1 MDIVLISHTMDYI
14 CRSYYTDMEKLS
26 QYIESLIF
34 VSDQPIGFKLIKE
47 SLENHFETKMD
58 TESIEAAI
66 DDLIEKYQ
74 DERFAIEIVEINNG
88 FKFMT
93 KGAYHGVVG
102 AYIKIQSSKRLSTA
116 ALETLAI
123 IAYKQPVIKSEME
136 KIRGV
141 SCDYSVQKLLEKEL
155 IAISGRSDGPGR
167 PLLYSTSEKFMEYF
181 GLKDMTDMP
190 KIKDFKLPE
199 SQVGEPA
206 PLEEEVNTSAPSEE
220 IAEVEAQLGE
230 QEAPILGPPSE
241 EE

>member
-1 MDIVLISHTMDYI
+1 
-14 CRSYYTDMEKLS
+14 MEKLS

-34 VSDQPIGFKLIKE
+34 VSDQPIGFGIIKE

-58 TESIEAAI
+58 TDSIESAI
-66 DDLIEKYQ
+66 DELSEKYQ
-74 DERFAIEIVEINNG
+74 NENFAIEIVEINNG

-102 AYIKIQSSKRLSTA
+102 AYIKIQSSRRLSTA

-123 IAYKQPVIKSEME
+123 IAYKQPVVKSEME

-155 IAISGRSDGPGR
+155 IAISGRSEGPGR
-167 PLLYSTSEKFMEYF
+167 PLEYSTSEKFMEYF
-181 GLKDMTDMP
+181 GLKNMADMP

-206 PLEEEVNTSAPSEE
+206 PIEETTSVPAEELKEVQELLSEEV
-220 IAEVEAQLGE
+220 
-230 QEAPILGPPSE
+230 APILGPPLE

>member
-1 MDIVLISHTMDYI
+1 
-14 CRSYYTDMEKLS
+14 MEKLS

-47 SLENHFETKMD
+47 SLQNHFETQMD
-58 TESIEAAI
+58 TDSIESAI
-66 DDLIEKYQ
+66 DELIEKYQ
-74 DERFAIEIVEINNG
+74 DEKFAIEIVEINNG

-181 GLKDMTDMP
+181 GLKDISDMP
-190 KIKDFKLPE
+190 KIKDFKLPD

-206 PLEEEVNTSAPSEE
+206 PIEVLDAPTEEQAEVN
-220 IAEVEAQLGE
+220 AQLGE
-230 QEAPILGPPSE
+230 EEAPILGPPSE

>member
-1 MDIVLISHTMDYI
+1 
-14 CRSYYTDMEKLS
+14 MEKLS
-26 QYIESLIF
+26 QYVESLIF
-34 VSDQPIGFKLIKE
+34 VSDQPIGFDLIKE
-47 SLENHFETKMD
+47 SLQNHFETKMD
-58 TESIEAAI
+58 TDSIESSI
-66 DDLIEKYQ
+66 DELIEKYQ

-155 IAISGRSDGPGR
+155 IAISGRSEGPGR

-181 GLKDMTDMP
+181 GLKDMADMP
-190 KIKDFKLPE
+190 KIKDFKLPD
-199 SQVGEPA
+199 SVVGEPA
-206 PLEEEVNTSAPSEE
+206 PIEEELENTPTEE
-220 IAEVEAQLGE
+220 LAEVKAQLGE
-230 QEAPILGPPSE
+230 EELPPVLGPPSE

>member
-1 MDIVLISHTMDYI
+1 
-14 CRSYYTDMEKLS
+14 MEKLS

-34 VSDQPIGFKLIKE
+34 VSDQPIGFDLLKE

-58 TESIEAAI
+58 TDSIESAI
-66 DDLIEKYQ
+66 DELIEKYQ
-74 DERFAIEIVEINNG
+74 EDRFAIEIVEINNG

-102 AYIKIQSSKRLSTA
+102 AYIKIQSSRRLSTA

-123 IAYKQPVIKSEME
+123 IAYKQPVVKSEME

-155 IAISGRSDGPGR
+155 IAISGRSEGPGR
-167 PLLYSTSEKFMEYF
+167 PLEYSTSEKFMEYF
-181 GLKDMTDMP
+181 GLKDMSDMP

-206 PLEEEVNTSAPSEE
+206 PVEEEVEAPSEE
-220 IAEVEAQLGE
+220 LAEVREQLGE
-230 QEAPILGPPSE
+230 EVAPVLGPPSE

>member
-1 MDIVLISHTMDYI
+1 
-14 CRSYYTDMEKLS
+14 MEKLS
-26 QYIESLIF
+26 QYIESLVF
-34 VSDQPIGFKLIKE
+34 VSDQPIGFALIKE

-58 TESIEAAI
+58 TDSIETAL
-66 DDLIEKYQ
+66 DELIEKYQ
-74 DERFAIEIVEINNG
+74 EDKFAIEIVEINNG

-93 KGAYHGVVG
+93 KGAYHGIVG
-102 AYIKIQSSKRLSTA
+102 AYIKIQSSRRLSTA

-123 IAYKQPVIKSEME
+123 IAYKQPVVKSEME

-167 PLLYSTSEKFMEYF
+167 PLEYSTSEKFMEYF
-181 GLKDMTDMP
+181 GLKDMSDMP
-190 KIKDFKLPE
+190 KIKDFKLPD

-206 PLEEEVNTSAPSEE
+206 PLEEIKEAPSEE
-220 IAEVEAQLGE
+220 LAAVKVQLGE
-230 QEAPILGPPSE
+230 DLPPVLGPPSE

>member
-1 MDIVLISHTMDYI
+1 
-14 CRSYYTDMEKLS
+14 MEKLS

-34 VSDQPIGFKLIKE
+34 VSDRPIGFDLIKE

-58 TESIEAAI
+58 TESIEGAL
-66 DDLIEKYQ
+66 DELIEKYQ

-93 KGAYHGVVG
+93 KGAYHGIVG

-181 GLKDMTDMP
+181 GLKDISDMP
-190 KIKDFKLPE
+190 KIKDFKLPD

-206 PLEEEVNTSAPSEE
+206 PIEEAIGVPSEE
-220 IAEVEAQLGE
+220 LAEVNEQLGE
-230 QEAPILGPPSE
+230 ELPPVLGPPSE

>member
-1 MDIVLISHTMDYI
+1 
-14 CRSYYTDMEKLS
+14 MEKLS

-34 VSDQPIGFKLIKE
+34 VSDRPIGFDLIKE
-47 SLENHFETKMD
+47 SLQNHFETKMD
-58 TESIEAAI
+58 TESIEGAL
-66 DDLIEKYQ
+66 DELIEKYQ

-93 KGAYHGVVG
+93 KGAYHGIVG

-155 IAISGRSDGPGR
+155 IAIVGRSEGPGR

-181 GLKDMTDMP
+181 GLKDISDMP
-190 KIKDFKLPE
+190 KIKDFKLPD

-206 PLEEEVNTSAPSEE
+206 PIEESISAPSEE
-220 IAEVEAQLGE
+220 IAEVKEQLGE
-230 QEAPILGPPSE
+230 ELPPVLGPPSE

>member
-1 MDIVLISHTMDYI
+1 
-14 CRSYYTDMEKLS
+14 MEKLS

-34 VSDQPIGFKLIKE
+34 VSDHPIGFALIKE
-47 SLENHFETKMD
+47 SLENHFETKID
-58 TESIEAAI
+58 TDSIESAI
-66 DDLIEKYQ
+66 DELSEKYQ
-74 DERFAIEIVEINNG
+74 DERFAVEIVEINNG

-102 AYIKIQSSKRLSTA
+102 AYIKIQSSRRLSTA

-123 IAYKQPVIKSEME
+123 IAYKQPVVKSEME

-155 IAISGRSDGPGR
+155 IAISGRDEGPGR

-181 GLKDMTDMP
+181 GLKDMSDMP
-190 KIKDFKLPE
+190 KIKDFNLPDT
-199 SQVGEPA
+199 QVGEPA
-206 PLEEEVNTSAPSEE
+206 PIEELIGTPSEE
-220 IAEVEAQLGE
+220 LAEVKEQLGE
-230 QEAPILGPPSE
+230 ELPPVLGPPSE

>member
-1 MDIVLISHTMDYI
+1 
-14 CRSYYTDMEKLS
+14 MEKLS

-34 VSDQPIGFKLIKE
+34 VSDQPIGFALLKE

-58 TESIEAAI
+58 TDSIESAI
-66 DDLIEKYQ
+66 DELIEKYQ
-74 DERFAIEIVEINNG
+74 EDRFAIEIVEINNG

-102 AYIKIQSSKRLSTA
+102 SYIKIQSSRRLSTA

-123 IAYKQPVIKSEME
+123 IAYQQPVIKSEME

-155 IAISGRSDGPGR
+155 IAISGRSEGPGR
-167 PLLYSTSEKFMEYF
+167 PLEYSTSEKFMEYF
-181 GLKDMTDMP
+181 GLKDMSDMP
-190 KIKDFKLPE
+190 KIKDFKMPE
-199 SQVGEPA
+199 SEVGEPA
-206 PLEEEVNTSAPSEE
+206 PLEEEVESNTEELVEVKEQLEEEVAP
-220 IAEVEAQLGE
+220 V
-230 QEAPILGPPSE
+230 LGPPSE

>member
-1 MDIVLISHTMDYI
+1 
-14 CRSYYTDMEKLS
+14 MEKLS

-47 SLENHFETKMD
+47 SLQNHFETQMD
-58 TESIEAAI
+58 TDSIESAI
-66 DDLIEKYQ
+66 DELIEKYQ
-74 DERFAIEIVEINNG
+74 DEKFAIEIVEINNG

-102 AYIKIQSSKRLSTA
+102 AYIKIQSSKR
-116 ALETLAI
+116 
-123 IAYKQPVIKSEME
+123 IKSEME

-181 GLKDMTDMP
+181 GLKDISDMP
-190 KIKDFKLPE
+190 KIKDFKLPD

-206 PLEEEVNTSAPSEE
+206 PIEVLDAPTEEQAEVN
-220 IAEVEAQLGE
+220 AQLGE
-230 QEAPILGPPSE
+230 EEAPVLGPPSE